1 MALIIFYGNCMWI
14 VFRINNGIQLFC
26 TAELSKLYEMY
37 SSRTKNIEALLSVV
51 GYKAANSKH
60 FEWGALVLTQK

>member
-1 MALIIFYGNCMWI
+1 MEIGWWI

-37 SSRTKNIEALLSVV
+37 SSGTKTIEALLSVV
-51 GYKAANSKH
+51 VYKVANSKH
-60 FEWGALVLTQK
+60 LSELFERAALVLTQK